1 MAKVHSHSAANHL
14 GTGNGLHIGPPL
26 LPIFIYIHNEHWS
39 LSLKY
44 AHNLRVEYYNGDLQ
58 IIEVTIDRRVTA
70 RGKEAANLIL
80 RLYKFQVG
88 VAQQRL
94 TALLAV
100 WEGANTQHP

>member
-1 MAKVHSHSAANHL
+1 MAKVHSHSAANHI
-14 GTGNGLHIGPPL
+14 GLPL
-26 LPIFIYIHNEHWS
+26 LPIFVYIYNEHWG
-39 LSLKY
+39 LSLEY
-44 AHNLRVEYYNGDLQ
+44 AHNLRVEYYNGDLK

-80 RLYKFQVG
+80 RLCKFQVG

-100 WEGANTQHP
+100 WESTNTQHP